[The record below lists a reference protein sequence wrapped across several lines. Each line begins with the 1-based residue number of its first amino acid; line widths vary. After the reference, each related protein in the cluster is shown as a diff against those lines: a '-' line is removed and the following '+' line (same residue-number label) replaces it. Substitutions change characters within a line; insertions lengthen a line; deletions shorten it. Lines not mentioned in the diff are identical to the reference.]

1 MQNRFIVVAVKAAAL
16 SGLAIILSSC
26 DAFVSVP
33 RGRIRVKN
41 DLSGSEYSSY
51 SVSGGGASYFLRAG
65 ESAILPARTYGF
77 SISYQARDG
86 NRSYRVQCPTNSKLG
101 ITVRLI
107 DVHTDRISGG
117 CSTVGG
123 SHER

>member
-1 MQNRFIVVAVKAAAL
+1 MHKRFVSFAAYALTLVALTTV
-16 SGLAIILSSC
+16 LSSC
-26 DAFVSVP
+26 DAFVRVP
-33 RGRIRVKN
+33 KGRIRVKN

-51 SVSGGGASYFLRAG
+51 SVSGGGASYYLRAG
-65 ESAILPARTYGF
+65 ESATLPARTYSF

-86 NRSYRVQCPTNSKLG
+86 HRSYTVQCPSNSSLG